1 MFVRDCMVR
10 NPITITPETPISKAL
25 DIVVKKKIRHLPV
38 LSGEKVVG
46 LVTERGL
53 LAVSPSPATT
63 LSVYELNY
71 VLAKL
76 TVKEALVKNPVSVSS
91 DCPIEEAAFIMREK
105 KIGSLLVIDDG
116 KLVGIV
122 TQTDMVHALVRLFG
136 LQKAGSRIVIETADR
151 VGVLAEIT
159 GIIRTTNTNIISLVC
174 LEVGSDRL
182 HITIR
187 VSLAEPGPLVD
198 QIEARGFKV
207 ISVN

>member
-10 NPITITPETPISKAL
+10 NPITITLETPISQAL
-25 DIVVKKKIRHLPV
+25 EIVVKRKIRHLPV
-38 LSGEKVVG
+38 LRDGKVVG

-53 LAVSPSPATT
+53 LEVSPSPATT

-71 VLAKL
+71 VLAKV

-91 DCPIEEAAFIMREK
+91 DCPIEVAAHVMREK

-122 TQTDMVHALVRLFG
+122 TQTDMVEAMVRLFG
-136 LQKAGSRIVIETADR
+136 LRKAGSRIVIEAPDR

-159 GIIRTTNTNIISLVC
+159 EIFKEKNTNIISLVC
-174 LEVGSDRL
+174 LEVDGGFMHL
-182 HITIR
+182 TIR
-187 VSLAEPGPLVD
+187 GSLADPRPLVAE
-198 QIEARGFKV
+198 IEARGFKIV
-207 ISVN
+207 SVS

>member
-38 LSGEKVVG
+38 LQGEKVVG

-122 TQTDMVHALVRLFG
+122 TQTDMVHAMVRLFG
-136 LQKAGSRIVIETADR
+136 LQKAGSRIVVETADR

-159 GIIRTTNTNIISLVC
+159 GIIKTTNTNIISLVC
-174 LEVGSDRL
+174 LEVGGDRL

-187 VSLAEPGPLVD
+187 VSLADPGPLVEE
-198 QIEARGFKV
+198 IEARGFKV
-207 ISVN
+207 VSVN